1 MTDLFNYKRR
11 AATVAHVGR
20 LNIGGDNP
28 VRVQSMTTTSTLDT
42 EGSVAQCKRI
52 IDAGGELVRL
62 TTQGRREAENL
73 ANISRQ
79 LRAEGYTQPLCADIH
94 FNANVADVAACHTEK
109 VRINPGN
116 YVDPARTF
124 KHLEYTDEQ
133 YAQELEK
140 IEERLTTFIDLCK
153 KHHTAVRIG
162 VNHGSLSDRIM
173 SRYGDT
179 PEGIVES
186 CMEFLRI
193 FRKHNF
199 DDVVIS
205 IKASN
210 TVVMVRSVRLLVA
223 EMDREDMHYPLH
235 LGVTEAGEGEDG
247 RIKSAVGIGALL
259 ADGIGDTIRV
269 SLSEEPEAE
278 IPVAK
283 HLVRYIRRKQ
293 GHLLVPGVQAKNFDY
308 LRPERRK
315 TQAVGPIGGTQLPV
329 VVVSEVQGAKEGVTQ
344 GQEAL
349 RPDYIYVGQQM
360 PDLPVE
366 GQRYIVDFNAFG
378 RELQKHMDVADYM
391 FPIFP
396 YNAMPY
402 ISAVP
407 DTAPIFLVLPYG
419 SCAEEYKAC
428 LKANP
433 NVVVVVPSQ
442 HQNRLGEQRALVH
455 ELMAE
460 GIENPV
466 VFAQAYK
473 HSQQE
478 KADLQLEAAADMG
491 ALMMDGLTDGLW
503 LMNDGDIAMQDL
515 TDTAYAILQAGR
527 LRMVKTEY
535 ISCPGCGRTL
545 YDLRTTIARVKEAT
559 KGMKGLK
566 IGIMGCIVNGPG
578 EMADAD
584 YGYVGAGVGR
594 IALYRGKVC
603 VERGIPEA
611 EAVEHLLQLI
621 KEDQERG
628 QKK

>member
-79 LRAEGYTQPLCADIH
+79 LRVEGYTQPLCADIH

-153 KHHTAVRIG
+153 EHHTAVRIG

-193 FRKHNF
+193 FRKRNF

-210 TVVMVRSVRLLVA
+210 TVVMVRSVRLLIA

-315 TQAVGPIGGTQLPV
+315 TQAVGPIGGTQPPV
-329 VVVSEVQGAKEGVTQ
+329 VIVSEVQGAKEGVTQ

-419 SCAEEYKAC
+419 SCTEEYKAC

-515 TDTAYAILQAGR
+515 TDTAYGILQAGR

>member
-153 KHHTAVRIG
+153 EHHTAVRIG

-278 IPVAK
+278 IPVTK
-283 HLVRYIRRKQ
+283 HLVCYIRRKQ

-315 TQAVGPIGGTQLPV
+315 TQAVGPIGGTQPPV
-329 VVVSEVQGAKEGVTQ
+329 VIVSEVQGAKEGVTQ

-378 RELQKHMDVADYM
+378 RELQKHMNVADYM

-515 TDTAYAILQAGR
+515 TDTAYGILQAGR